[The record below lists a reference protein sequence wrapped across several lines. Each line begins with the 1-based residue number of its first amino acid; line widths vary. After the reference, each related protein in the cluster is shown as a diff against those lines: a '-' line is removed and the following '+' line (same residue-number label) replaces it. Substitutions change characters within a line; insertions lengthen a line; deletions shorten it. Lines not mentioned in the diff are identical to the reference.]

1 MRNLWSKNRLLT
13 KYFDKVK
20 NNKLAQGSLIAAYIL
35 VTTLSLYFSQKSVI
49 AFLLLLAS
57 LLLLHFT
64 KLGMKLKWG
73 VAGLV
78 LVVLLPVS
86 ASQGVAYQSYMEVGT
101 LVGIYVAMALG
112 LNIVVG
118 LAGLLD
124 LGFVAFF
131 AVGAYTYSIFATA
144 QAGKF
149 LSFGT
154 FPLGGESFWIFILLG
169 GFVAAIFGILLGIP
183 VLRVKGDYLAI
194 VTLGFGEIIR
204 IVFNNLDRPVNITN
218 GAMGI
223 SSITP
228 PKLFGFTF
236 TFPSQFYYISLF
248 ILILVIFVVKRLEYS
263 KIGRSWKA
271 VRENEIAAQSMGIHL
286 VRTKLM
292 AFAVGASFSGMMGVV
307 FAAKQT
313 FVDPTSFTL
322 LESITILVMVILGG
336 MGSVPGV
343 ILGAAIMTILN
354 MQVLT
359 ELTNWLN
366 QLSLNGVVQIPDA
379 LSPSKMQRLIFG
391 GILILFALYRPQGL
405 IPAKNPTFDAEKL
418 KAGQTP
424 NEPEIQNVGLQKESA
439 GYVNLDS

>member
-1 MRNLWSKNRLLT
+1 MKNYIAKL
-13 KYFDKVK
+13 KD
-20 NNKLAQGSLIAAYIL
+20 NKIAQGSLLAGYIL
-35 VTTLSLYFSQKSVI
+35 VTTLSLYLSQKSVI
-49 AFLLLLAS
+49 AFLLLLGS
-57 LLLLHFT
+57 LLILHFT
-64 KLGMKLKWG
+64 NLGVKMKWLI
-73 VAGLV
+73 AGSV
-78 LVVLLPVS
+78 LIVFLPFS
-86 ASQGVAYQSYMEVGT
+86 ASQGIAYQSYMEVAT

-131 AVGAYTYSIFATA
+131 AVGAYTYGIFATP
-144 QAGKF
+144 QAENFLKF
-149 LSFGT
+149 GS
-154 FPLGGESFWIFILLG
+154 FPLSGESFWIFILIG
-169 GFVAAIFGILLGIP
+169 GFIAALFGILLGIP

-218 GAMGI
+218 GAMGL
-223 SSITP
+223 SSVTP
-228 PKLFGFTF
+228 PKLFGFEF
-236 TFPSQFYYISLF
+236 MFASQFYWIVLAILF
-248 ILILVIFVVKRLEYS
+248 FTFIIVRRLEYS

-271 VRENEIAAQSMGIHL
+271 VRENEIAAQAMGIHL
-286 VRTKLM
+286 VRTKLT

-343 ILGAAIMTILN
+343 ILGAALMTILN

-366 QLSLNGVVQIPDA
+366 QLSLSGVMTIPDA
-379 LSPSKMQRLIFG
+379 LSPAKMQRFIFG
-391 GILILFALYRPQGL
+391 AILILFALYRPQGL
-405 IPAKNPTFDAEKL
+405 IPAKNPIFNPEKL
-418 KAGQTP
+418 KKKQK
-424 NEPEIQNVGLQKESA
+424 VSLQKESEK
-439 GYVNLDS
+439 YVHLDG

>member
-1 MRNLWSKNRLLT
+1 MDMKKRIEQLRG
-13 KYFDKVK
+13 
-20 NNKLAQGSLIAAYIL
+20 NKLAQGGLLASYIV
-35 VTTLSLYFSQKSVI
+35 VTSLSLFLAQKSVV
-49 AFLLLLAS
+49 AFLLLLSS

-64 KLGMKLKWG
+64 TLGQKTKW
-73 VAGLV
+73 VIAGLV
-78 LVVLLPVS
+78 LLVFLPVS
-86 ASQGVAYQSYMEVGT
+86 ASQGIAYESYMEVAT

-131 AVGAYTYSIFATA
+131 ALGAYTYGIFVTS
-144 QAGKF
+144 QAANF
-149 LSFGT
+149 MPFGT
-154 FPLGGESFWIFILLG
+154 FPLGGESFWIFIIIG
-169 GFVAAIFGILLGIP
+169 GLVAALFGIILGIP

-223 SSITP
+223 SSVTP
-228 PKLFGFTF
+228 PTLFGITF
-236 TFPSQFYYISLF
+236 AYPSQFYYVVLF
-248 ILILVIFVVKRLEYS
+248 ILLFIFIAVRRFEYS
-263 KIGRSWKA
+263 KIGRAWKA
-271 VRENEIAAQSMGIHL
+271 VRENEIAAQSMGIHI
-286 VRTKLM
+286 VRTKLT
-292 AFAVGASFSGMMGVV
+292 AFAIGASFSGMMGVV

-343 ILGAAIMTILN
+343 ILGAALMTILN
-354 MQVLT
+354 LQVLA

-366 QLSLNGVVQIPDA
+366 QLTLNGIISIPNA
-379 LSPSKMQRLIFG
+379 LSPSKMQRFIFG
-391 GILILFALYRPQGL
+391 AILITFALYRPQGL
-405 IPAKNPTFDAEKL
+405 IPAKNPVFDAASLMKEPIDSSKKRK
-418 KAGQTP
+418 KAV
-424 NEPEIQNVGLQKESA
+424 IQKEGA
-439 GYVNLDS
+439 ENVHIDS